1 MRVSILDS
9 YVNLSKIKY
18 SYLLQYNIFLHPK
31 TRESSPPQPH
41 KIILFFYPSCNQNFT
56 LARISYRATIKIRTG
71 AQNRPKNHPKH
82 RHNTKIL
89 PASSKKVFKQIVT
102 IFYEFNLVF
111 G

>member
-1 MRVSILDS
+1 
-9 YVNLSKIKY
+9 
-18 SYLLQYNIFLHPK
+18 
-31 TRESSPPQPH
+31 
-41 KIILFFYPSCNQNFT
+41 